1 MYSCSEEDQLGDCGH
16 GREWFGQRYSLF
28 LTFLMLLQSNSTGL
42 SLCSLSSPHHPTA
55 GFSFYITLKVKHL
68 TSPWRPFKA
77 ARSLQITYNSQKV
90 SSLSP
95 DRSLMPA
102 SFNLHMLAFQ
112 RSSFMSSLT
121 LPPRSSL
128 HTSVKLPHYPP
139 PDTMESSVDRVLVTV
154 SRQRGYWQA
163 EPTLSC
169 AAHPLPHHSHLLP
182 VGCLFSCVVRLLS
195 RWPCTELNKLRPLLM
210 TPEHSCNNSL

>member
-1 MYSCSEEDQLGDCGH
+1 MYSCSEEDRLGDCGH
-16 GREWFGQRYSLF
+16 GREWFGQGYSLF

-139 PDTMESSVDRVLVTV
+139 PDTMESSLCTGCLWQSPDNEATGRLSPLLAVL
-154 SRQRGYWQA
+154 
-163 EPTLSC
+163 PTLCPITPIS
-169 AAHPLPHHSHLLP
+169 SLLVVSFLVSSGFCPADP
-182 VGCLFSCVVRLLS
+182 VQS
-195 RWPCTELNKLRPLLM
+195 
-210 TPEHSCNNSL
+210 